1 MVSNKYK
8 ICLMRW
14 IQIGCIMGVN
24 IGGYAHIIISYGLIT
39 VDIYREIYKGYADYA
54 E

>member
-8 ICLMRW
+8 IRLMRW
-14 IQIGCIMGVN
+14 IQIECIMGIN
-24 IGGYAHIIISYGLIT
+24 IGSYAHIIISYVLIT

>member
-1 MVSNKYK
+1 MVGNKYK
-8 ICLMRW
+8 IRLMRW
-14 IQIGCIMGVN
+14 IQIECIMGVN
-24 IGGYAHIIISYGLIT
+24 IGSYAHIIISNGLIT